1 MRATA
6 AKTMRLRAM
15 VLMGGAAI
23 LVSGCGDKR
32 AISKENFAEVLQQDY
47 AANQDCLFSKPV
59 QYPYEIA
66 TNDALLAKMRS
77 QMDAL
82 SAAGLLTDEISTR
95 GSATIHRYELTA
107 TGKQVAGGGRFCYGR
122 RQVTSVDKFTPPAE
136 FHGNSFTKVDY
147 HFVEKDSAAW
157 AKVHEVQNAFP
168 VVAKTLAEQPVD
180 EATLVLTGDGWVLN
194 ED

>member
-1 MRATA
+1 MSVSM
-6 AKTMRLRAM
+6 MRLQAM

-23 LVSGCGDKR
+23 LVAGCGDKR
-32 AISKENFAEVLQQDY
+32 AISKENFAEVLKQDY
-47 AANQDCLFSKPV
+47 AANEDCLFSKPV

-66 TNDALLAKMRS
+66 ASDVLLAKTRR

-82 SAAGLLTDEISTR
+82 AAAGLLTDAISNR
-95 GSATIHRYELTA
+95 GRDTIHRYELTA
-107 TGKQVAGGGRFCYGR
+107 SGKQVAGGGRFCYGR
-122 RQVTSVDKFTPPAE
+122 REVTSVDRFTRV
-136 FHGNSFTKVDY
+136 NY

-157 AKVHEVQNAFP
+157 AKVHEVQSAFP
-168 VVAKTLAEQPVD
+168 VVAKTLAQQPVD

>member
-1 MRATA
+1 MRM
-6 AKTMRLRAM
+6 MRLQAL

-32 AISKENFAEVLQQDY
+32 EISKENFAQVLQQDY
-47 AANQDCLFSKPV
+47 TANEDCLFSKPV

-66 TNDALLAKMRS
+66 ASDALLAKMRR

-82 SAAGLLTDEISTR
+82 TAAGLLNDAVSTR
-95 GSATIHRYELTA
+95 GHDTVHRYELTA
-107 TGKQVAGGGRFCYGR
+107 TGRQVAGGGRFCYGR
-122 RQVTSVDKFTPPAE
+122 RQVTSVDKFTPPTE
-136 FHGNSFTKVDY
+136 FHGNRFTRVDY